1 MNGIEEVLGI
11 EEFEK
16 VIKENAL
23 TLVDFYASWCTPCKM
38 QTPILVEFK
47 EAMERKVK
55 LIKVDVDQN
64 PEIANK
70 YKVHMLPTIVL
81 FQSGKEKE
89 KAVGLTAKATLS
101 EILIKYL

>member
-1 MNGIEEVLGI
+1 MNSIEEILGI
-11 EEFEK
+11 DEFEK
-16 VIKENAL
+16 AIKESPL

-38 QTPILVEFK
+38 QMPILIEFK

-70 YKVHMLPTIVL
+70 YKVQMLPTIL
-81 FQSGKEKE
+81 IFQNGKEKE
-89 KAVGLTAKATLS
+89 KTVGLTAKATLS
-101 EILIKYL
+101 ELLIKYL

>member
-1 MNGIEEVLGI
+1 MNSIEEVLGF

-16 VIKENAL
+16 VIKDNTL

-38 QTPILVEFK
+38 QTPILVEFQ
-47 EAMERKVK
+47 EATERKVK

-70 YKVHMLPTIVL
+70 YKVQMLPTILL
-81 FQSGKEKE
+81 FQNGEEKE
-89 KAVGLTAKATLS
+89 KAVGLTAKSTLS
-101 EILIKYL
+101 EIIIKYL

>member
-1 MNGIEEVLGI
+1 MNSIEEVLGI
-11 EEFEK
+11 DEFNK
-16 VIKENAL
+16 VINANPL

-38 QTPILVEFK
+38 QTPILKEFQ

-64 PEIANK
+64 PDIANK
-70 YKVHMLPTIVL
+70 YKVQMLPTILL
-81 FQSGKEKE
+81 FQNGQEKE
-89 KAVGLTAKATLS
+89 KAVGLTAKSTLS